1 MLSVVQNKLI
11 LYQELNVLSV
21 KTMEVNAVLISQL
34 LATTKTSFADQD
46 TMLLTTWVKLVS
58 DVKMMMNLSA
68 ACLSSLLAE
77 TKMSNVMTTKDQ
89 ENLKLFVKEQNV
101 ATTLQLVVLMLLTLA
116 LTKPLSAEQV
126 TTKLTT
132 QKLFVLM
139 QDV

>member
-1 MLSVVQNKLI
+1 MLSAVQNKLT

-21 KTMEVNAVLISQL
+21 KTMEVNAVLIFQR

-68 ACLSSLLAE
+68 ACHSSLLAE
-77 TKMSNVMTTKDQ
+77 TKMFNVMPTKYQ
-89 ENLKLFVKEQNV
+89 EHLKLFVKVAKMIMQN
-101 ATTLQLVVLMLLTLA
+101 AVLTLLTLA

-132 QKLFVLM
+132 QKPFVLM